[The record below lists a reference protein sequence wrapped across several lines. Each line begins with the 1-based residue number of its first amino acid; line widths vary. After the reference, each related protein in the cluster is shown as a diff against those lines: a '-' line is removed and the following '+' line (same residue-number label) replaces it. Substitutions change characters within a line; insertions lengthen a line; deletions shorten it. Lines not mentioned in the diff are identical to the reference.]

1 MLPSL
6 IFRYFIYILLIWT
19 TESYGVLAS
28 NDSDPNT
35 YTKIFFLLP
44 DNIKPEKE
52 SIMNIVDII
61 MTNIVKSV
69 DNKRYRDLNI
79 GSAAYDAATNINIR
93 AFADAVNFFN
103 RIGITILENGVEN
116 NDSQNIAIV
125 IDDRYSKLT
134 IEHIF
139 KYRCSRIGLI
149 QAKETLQH
157 WTHAGVITMKAVCD
171 SVYNMP
177 TLQYKYW
184 VNESSNDPS
193 RFLDIRLREI
203 NALMSVNGLPVVKP
217 LEKRISSRAIKEIYK
232 KLGGYTGLVALLKE
246 YFDQTLQCQMN
257 KCLTCKYCKHD
268 SDLNRVCKYV
278 HPVEPLPVDEIA
290 KLYKSVEISDNV
302 MVSEYLPLPKQ
313 TCEFYKGR

>member
-1 MLPSL
+1 M
-6 IFRYFIYILLIWT
+6 
-19 TESYGVLAS
+19 
-28 NDSDPNT
+28 
-35 YTKIFFLLP
+35 LP

-52 SIMNIVDII
+52 YEMNIVDVI
-61 MTNIVKSV
+61 MTNIIKSV
-69 DNKRYRDLNI
+69 DNRRYHNLNI
-79 GSAAYDAATNINIR
+79 GAASYDAATNVNIT
-93 AFADAVNFFN
+93 AFADAVRFFN
-103 RIGITILENGVEN
+103 SIGITVLENGVEN

-125 IDDRYSKLT
+125 IDDRYDKMS

-139 KYRCSRIGLI
+139 KYRCSRLGLI

-184 VNESSNDPS
+184 VNESVNDPA
-193 RFLDIRLREI
+193 RFLEMRLKEI

-217 LEKRISSRAIKEIYK
+217 LERGISPRAIKIAHK
-232 KLGGYTGLVALLKE
+232 KMGGYTGLVALLKE
-246 YFDQTLQCQMN
+246 YFDQTLSCQMN
-257 KCLTCKYCKHD
+257 KCLTCKNCKHD

-278 HPVEPLPVDEIA
+278 HPVESLPVDEIA
-290 KLYKSVEISDNV
+290 KLYKSVEIRDNE